1 MLNYYCILFK
11 IITIIER
18 GYWSIPLRYL
28 PTYLD
33 SNPTHSFHTS
43 QKPFLFDS
51 PPTSPSSLS
60 IFRWKRSRSSRRRR
74 RFQSWGQ
81 HNNCISPFFHVPW
94 TWSGPFCCRGKK
106 QTEANPTLSVFDPV
120 FTPFPPFRP
129 NRTGETGRCSSRRWN
144 RRSVH
149 ITSS

>member
-28 PTYLD
+28 PRHTLFTLHR
-33 SNPTHSFHTS
+33 SHSYSTRLQHPHLPS
-43 QKPFLFDS
+43 Q
-51 PPTSPSSLS
+51 SSVGNGHAP
-60 IFRWKRSRSSRRRR
+60 RERR

>member
-11 IITIIER
+11 IITIIIWKRILINSLEIFT
-18 GYWSIPLRYL
+18 S
-28 PTYLD
+28 
-33 SNPTHSFHTS
+33 THSFHTS